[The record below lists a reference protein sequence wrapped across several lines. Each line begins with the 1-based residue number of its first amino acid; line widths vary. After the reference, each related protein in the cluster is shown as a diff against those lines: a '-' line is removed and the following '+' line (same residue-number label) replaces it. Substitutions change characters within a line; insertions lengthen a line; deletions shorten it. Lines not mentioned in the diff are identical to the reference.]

1 MKKLV
6 ACLLSV
12 ATMVATLYTPAF
24 AYEGQPLG
32 RNVAYNRT
40 VNVSNS
46 FNTNEYNKP
55 DFLTDGNLERGY
67 QTACVSSNKDNPY
80 EDPQTWSID
89 LGRSYEIDKIVLYWE
104 NAAAKKYK
112 IYVSENKTDWMEVAS
127 EEAGEKGRF
136 KYDFAPTNA
145 RYVKIELEERTME
158 IYGYCMYEWQIFT
171 VGSVEEKEMPN
182 LAKNATAVASSDD
195 GENSAEKAID
205 GDEGTMWRTEYIQDP
220 TVTDEEKADENITLS
235 WNSPQTFDTVKVKWG
250 GGYMK
255 GYKLQTSDDG
265 ETWTDMY
272 EVTSGIASE
281 YRNIRLKEAVT
292 TSHLRL
298 QGITFGAYCFEIY
311 EIQVYDQ
318 TNVPVESINLNYT
331 SKKLNLDKEED
342 NKVELEYKLSPF
354 NTSQTDIVWSS
365 SNEAVAEV
373 KNGVVTGKSVGTAI
387 ITIAS
392 KDNPNV
398 NKECIVNVSRELDK
412 STVTAVKSDN
422 NIRVNWSRVA
432 HASSYILSRY
442 NKITGFV
449 GKVYEGSDTEFED
462 KDLLSGKYVYTVT
475 AVVDKNDA
483 NANLYSNSI
492 SEESEAVIIPEPV
505 TGIEVA
511 NDYKHMGLFVGGS
524 GKIRYSVLPGNATN
538 TNVTFKSLNEKVATV
553 DANGVVTG
561 VSEGNAD
568 IVITTEEG
576 GFEAKCTVRVDGI
589 DARGIERV
597 GDKTVTMG
605 LNQTR
610 QLQVKIT
617 PSDTTNKNVQWTSS
631 NNSVATVDSNGVVTS
646 KNSGSTIITATTH
659 NGLKTEFFIEVETP
673 VTNITLNSNEINLN
687 PGGTFK
693 LDATVNPSNASNK
706 NIKWIS
712 ANESIATVDQSGNVA
727 ADVAGTTYI
736 SAVSADGKV
745 VATCTVNVSKPVVTK
760 PAKVKIKSAKKK
772 GKKVTLKWKK
782 ISDAAG
788 YVVYMKTNS
797 GKFKAVKTVKKAK
810 KVKAVISLKKGNK
823 YSFKIRAYKLDE
835 ETNVYGAYSKI
846 KKVQIGQ
853 LLSKISFMPRI
864 SRNS

>member
-80 EDPQTWSID
+80 EDPQTWSMD
-89 LGRSYEIDKIVLYWE
+89 LGRSYEIDKVILYWE

-171 VGSVEEKEMPN
+171 VGSVEEKEVPN
-182 LAKNATAVASSDD
+182 LAENATAVASSDD

-205 GDEGTMWRTEYIQDP
+205 GDEGTMWRTEYIQDQ
-220 TVTDEEKADENITLS
+220 TVTDEEKANENITLS

-342 NKVELEYKLSPF
+342 NKVELEYNLSPS

-373 KNGVVTGKSVGTAI
+373 KNGVVAGKSVGRAD

-398 NKECIVNVSRELDK
+398 KKTCVVYVSKELDK
-412 STVTAVKSDN
+412 SKVTAVRNDK
-422 NIRVNWSRVA
+422 NINVNWTKVA
-432 HASSYILSRY
+432 HASSYVLSRY
-442 NKITGFV
+442 NKITGIV
-449 GKVYEGSDTEFED
+449 NDIYEGTDTAFED
-462 KDLLSGKYVYTVT
+462 KDLTSGKYVYTVK
-475 AVVDKNDA
+475 AILDENEAD
-483 NANLYSNSI
+483 ANLYSNSV

-511 NDYKHMGLFVGGS
+511 NDYQHMGLFVGGS

-589 DARGIERV
+589 DARDIERV

-631 NNSVATVDSNGVVTS
+631 NNSVTTVDSNGVVTS

-810 KVKAVISLKKGNK
+810 TVKAVISLKKGNK

-846 KKVQIGQ
+846 KKV
-853 LLSKISFMPRI
+853 KM
-864 SRNS
+864 

>member
-373 KNGVVTGKSVGTAI
+373 KNGVATGKSVGTAI

-846 KKVQIGQ
+846 KKV
-853 LLSKISFMPRI
+853 KM
-864 SRNS
+864 

>member
-80 EDPQTWSID
+80 EDPQTWSMD
-89 LGRSYEIDKIVLYWE
+89 LGRSYEIDKVVLYWE

-182 LAKNATAVASSDD
+182 LAENATAVASSDD

-220 TVTDEEKADENITLS
+220 TVTDEEKANENITLS

-318 TNVPVESINLNYT
+318 TNVPVENINLNYT

-342 NKVELEYKLSPF
+342 NKVELEYNLAPS
-354 NTSQTDIVWSS
+354 NTSQTDVVWSS

-373 KNGVVTGKSVGTAI
+373 KNGVVAGKSVGRAD

-398 NKECIVNVSRELDK
+398 KKTCVVYVSKELDNSK
-412 STVTAVKSDN
+412 VTAVRNDK
-422 NIRVNWSRVA
+422 NINVNWTKVA
-432 HASSYILSRY
+432 HASSYVLSRY
-442 NKITGFV
+442 NKSTGIV
-449 GKVYEGSDTEFED
+449 NDIYEGTDTAFED
-462 KDLLSGKYVYTVT
+462 KDLTSGKYVYTVK
-475 AVVDKNDA
+475 AIVDENDA
-483 NANLYSNSI
+483 DANFYSNSV
-492 SEESEAVIIPEPV
+492 SEESEAVIIPESV

-511 NDYKHMGLFVGGS
+511 NDYQHMGLFVGGS
-524 GKIRYSVLPGNATN
+524 GKIRYSVLPSNATN

-576 GFEAKCTVRVDGI
+576 GFEAKCAVRVDGI

-712 ANESIATVDQSGNVA
+712 ANESIATVDQSGNVT

-736 SAVSADGKV
+736 SAVSADDKV
-745 VATCTVNVSKPVVTK
+745 IATCTVNVSKPVVTK

-810 KVKAVISLKKGNK
+810 TVKAVISLKKGNK

-846 KKVQIGQ
+846 KKV
-853 LLSKISFMPRI
+853 KM
-864 SRNS
+864 

>member
-80 EDPQTWSID
+80 EDPQTWSMD
-89 LGRSYEIDKIVLYWE
+89 LGRSYEIDKVVLYWE

-171 VGSVEEKEMPN
+171 VGSVEEKEVPN
-182 LAKNATAVASSDD
+182 LAENATAVASSDD

-205 GDEGTMWRTEYIQDP
+205 GDEGTMWRTEYIQDQ
-220 TVTDEEKADENITLS
+220 TVTDEEKANENITLS

-342 NKVELEYKLSPF
+342 NKVELEYNLSPS

-373 KNGVVTGKSVGTAI
+373 KNGVVTGKSVGRAD

-398 NKECIVNVSRELDK
+398 KKTCVVYVSKELDK
-412 STVTAVKSDN
+412 SKVTAVRNDK
-422 NIRVNWSRVA
+422 NINVNWTKVA
-432 HASSYILSRY
+432 HASSYVLSRY
-442 NKITGFV
+442 NKSTGIV
-449 GKVYEGSDTEFED
+449 NDIYEGTDTAFED
-462 KDLLSGKYVYTVT
+462 KDLTSGKYVYTVK
-475 AVVDKNDA
+475 AILDENEADA
-483 NANLYSNSI
+483 NFYSNSV
-492 SEESEAVIIPEPV
+492 SEESVAVIFPEPV

-511 NDYKHMGLFVGGS
+511 NDYQHMGLFVGGS

-631 NNSVATVDSNGVVTS
+631 NNSVTTVDSNGVVTS

-712 ANESIATVDQSGNVA
+712 ANESIATVDRSGNVT

-846 KKVQIGQ
+846 KKV
-853 LLSKISFMPRI
+853 KM
-864 SRNS
+864 

>member
-80 EDPQTWSID
+80 EDPQTWSMD
-89 LGRSYEIDKIVLYWE
+89 LGRSYEIDKVVLYWE
-104 NAAAKKYK
+104 NVAAKKYK

-182 LAKNATAVASSDD
+182 LAENATAVASSDD

-220 TVTDEEKADENITLS
+220 TVTDEEKANENITLS

-342 NKVELEYKLSPF
+342 NKVELEYNLAPS
-354 NTSQTDIVWSS
+354 NTSQTDVVWSS

-373 KNGVVTGKSVGTAI
+373 KNGVVAGKSVGRAD

-398 NKECIVNVSRELDK
+398 KKICVVYVSKELDK
-412 STVTAVKSDN
+412 SKVTAVRNDKIIN
-422 NIRVNWSRVA
+422 VNWTKVA
-432 HASSYILSRY
+432 HASSYVLSRY
-442 NKITGFV
+442 NKSTGIV
-449 GKVYEGSDTEFED
+449 NDIYEGTDTAFED
-462 KDLLSGKYVYTVT
+462 KDLTSGKYVYTVK
-475 AVVDKNDA
+475 AIVDENDA
-483 NANLYSNSI
+483 DANLYSNSV

-511 NDYKHMGLFVGGS
+511 NDYQHMGLFVGGN
-524 GKIRYSVLPGNATN
+524 GKIRYSVLPSNATN

-631 NNSVATVDSNGVVTS
+631 NNSVATVDSNGVVIS

-712 ANESIATVDQSGNVA
+712 ANESIATVDQSGNVT

-810 KVKAVISLKKGNK
+810 TVKAVISLKKGNK

-846 KKVQIGQ
+846 KKV
-853 LLSKISFMPRI
+853 KM
-864 SRNS
+864 

>member
-158 IYGYCMYEWQIFT
+158 IYGYCMYELQIFT

-182 LAKNATAVASSDD
+182 LAENATAVASSDD

-205 GDEGTMWRTEYIQDP
+205 GDEGTMWRTEYIQDQ
-220 TVTDEEKADENITLS
+220 TVTDEEKANENITLS

-342 NKVELEYKLSPF
+342 NKVELDYNIAPS
-354 NTSQTDIVWSS
+354 NTSQTDVVWSS

-373 KNGVVTGKSVGTAI
+373 KNGVVTGKSVGRAD

-398 NKECIVNVSRELDK
+398 KKTCVVYVSKELDK
-412 STVTAVKSDN
+412 SKVTAVRNDK
-422 NIRVNWSRVA
+422 NINVNWTKVA
-432 HASSYILSRY
+432 HASSYVLSRY
-442 NKITGFV
+442 NKSTGIV
-449 GKVYEGSDTEFED
+449 NDIYEGTDTAFED
-462 KDLLSGKYVYTVT
+462 KDLTSGKYVYTVK
-475 AVVDKNDA
+475 VIVDENDA
-483 NANLYSNSI
+483 DTNLYSNSV

-511 NDYKHMGLFVGGS
+511 NDYQHMGLFVGGS

-589 DARGIERV
+589 YARGIERV

-631 NNSVATVDSNGVVTS
+631 NNSVATVDSNGVITS

-659 NGLKTEFFIEVETP
+659 NELKTEFFIEVETS

-687 PGGTFK
+687 TGGTFK

-810 KVKAVISLKKGNK
+810 KVKAVIILKKGNK

-846 KKVQIGQ
+846 KKV
-853 LLSKISFMPRI
+853 KM
-864 SRNS
+864 

>member
-80 EDPQTWSID
+80 EDPQTWSMD
-89 LGRSYEIDKIVLYWE
+89 LGRSYEIDKVVLYWE

-182 LAKNATAVASSDD
+182 LAENATAVSSSDD

-220 TVTDEEKADENITLS
+220 TVTDEEKANENITLS

-331 SKKLNLDKEED
+331 SKKLNLDKKED
-342 NKVELEYKLSPF
+342 NKVELEYNLAPS
-354 NTSQTDIVWSS
+354 NTSQTDVVWSS

-373 KNGVVTGKSVGTAI
+373 KNGVVAGKSVGRAD

-398 NKECIVNVSRELDK
+398 KKTCVVYVPKELDK
-412 STVTAVKSDN
+412 SKVTAVRNDK
-422 NIRVNWSRVA
+422 NINVNWTKVA
-432 HASSYILSRY
+432 HASSYVLSRY
-442 NKITGFV
+442 NKSTGIV
-449 GKVYEGSDTEFED
+449 NDIYEGTDTAFED
-462 KDLLSGKYVYTVT
+462 KDLTSGKYVYTVK
-475 AVVDKNDA
+475 AIVDENAAD
-483 NANLYSNSI
+483 ANLYSNSV
-492 SEESEAVIIPEPV
+492 SEESEAVIIPESV

-511 NDYKHMGLFVGGS
+511 NDYQHMGLFVGGS
-524 GKIRYSVLPGNATN
+524 GKIRYSVLPSNATN

-631 NNSVATVDSNGVVTS
+631 NNSVATVDSNGVVIS

-712 ANESIATVDQSGNVA
+712 ANESIATVDQSGNVT

-810 KVKAVISLKKGNK
+810 TVKAVISLKKGNK

-846 KKVQIGQ
+846 KKV
-853 LLSKISFMPRI
+853 KM
-864 SRNS
+864 

>member
-12 ATMVATLYTPAF
+12 ATMVATLYTPAL
-24 AYEGQPLG
+24 AYDGQPLG
-32 RNVAYNRT
+32 ENVAYRRT
-40 VNVSNS
+40 VDVSNS

-55 DFLTDGNLERGY
+55 DFLTDGNLDRGY

-80 EDPQTWSID
+80 EDPQTWSMD

-145 RYVKIELEERTME
+145 RYVKIKLEERTME

-171 VGSVEEKEMPN
+171 VGSVEEKEVPN
-182 LAKNATAVASSDD
+182 LAENATAVASSDD

-205 GDEGTMWRTEYIQDP
+205 GDEGTMWRTEYIQDQ
-220 TVTDEEKADENITLS
+220 TVTDEEKANENITLS

-342 NKVELEYKLSPF
+342 NKVELEYNIAPS
-354 NTSQTDIVWSS
+354 NTSQTDVVWSS

-373 KNGVVTGKSVGTAI
+373 KNGVVAGKSVGRAD

-398 NKECIVNVSRELDK
+398 KKICVVYVSKELDK
-412 STVTAVKSDN
+412 SKVTAVRNDK
-422 NIRVNWSRVA
+422 NINVNWTKVA
-432 HASSYILSRY
+432 HASSYVLSRY
-442 NKITGFV
+442 NKITGIV
-449 GKVYEGSDTEFED
+449 NDIYEGTDTAFED
-462 KDLLSGKYVYTVT
+462 KDLTSGKYVYTVK
-475 AVVDKNDA
+475 AIVDEKDA
-483 NANLYSNSI
+483 DTNLYSNSV

-511 NDYKHMGLFVGGS
+511 NDYQHMGLFVGGS

-538 TNVTFKSLNEKVATV
+538 TNATFKSLNEKVATV

-605 LNQTR
+605 LNQTS

-631 NNSVATVDSNGVVTS
+631 NNSVATVDSNGGVTS
-646 KNSGSTIITATTH
+646 KNSGSTIITVTTH

-810 KVKAVISLKKGNK
+810 TVKAVISLKKGNK

-846 KKVQIGQ
+846 KKV
-853 LLSKISFMPRI
+853 KM
-864 SRNS
+864 

>member
-12 ATMVATLYTPAF
+12 ATMVATLYTPAL
-24 AYEGQPLG
+24 AYDGQPLG
-32 RNVAYNRT
+32 ENVAYRRT
-40 VNVSNS
+40 VDVSNS

-55 DFLTDGNLERGY
+55 DFLTDGNFERGY

-158 IYGYCMYEWQIFT
+158 QYGYCMYEWQIYT

-182 LAKNATAVASSDD
+182 LAENATAVASSDD

-265 ETWTDMY
+265 EIWTDMY

-298 QGITFGAYCFEIY
+298 QGITFGAYCFEVY

-331 SKKLNLDKEED
+331 SKKLNLYKEED
-342 NKVELEYKLSPF
+342 NKVELEYNLAPS

-398 NKECIVNVSRELDK
+398 KKTCVVYVSKELDK
-412 STVTAVKSDN
+412 SKVTAVRNDK
-422 NIRVNWSRVA
+422 NINVNWTKVA
-432 HASSYILSRY
+432 HASSYVLLRY
-442 NKITGFV
+442 NKSTGIV
-449 GKVYEGSDTEFED
+449 NDIYEGTDTAFED
-462 KDLLSGKYVYTVT
+462 KDLTSGKYVYTVK
-475 AVVDKNDA
+475 AIVDENDA
-483 NANLYSNSI
+483 DANLYSNSV

-511 NDYKHMGLFVGGS
+511 NDYQHMGLFVGGS

-589 DARGIERV
+589 DARGVERV

-605 LNQTR
+605 LNQTS

-646 KNSGSTIITATTH
+646 KNSGSTIITVTTH

-846 KKVQIGQ
+846 KKV
-853 LLSKISFMPRI
+853 KM
-864 SRNS
+864 

>member
-80 EDPQTWSID
+80 EDPQTWSMD
-89 LGRSYEIDKIVLYWE
+89 LGRSYEIDKVVLYWE

-182 LAKNATAVASSDD
+182 LAENATAVASSDD

-220 TVTDEEKADENITLS
+220 TVTDEEKANENITLS

-342 NKVELEYKLSPF
+342 NKVELEYNIAPS
-354 NTSQTDIVWSS
+354 NTSQTDVVWSS
-365 SNEAVAEV
+365 LNEAVAEV
-373 KNGVVTGKSVGTAI
+373 KNGVVAGKSVGRAD

-398 NKECIVNVSRELDK
+398 KKTCVVYVSKELDK
-412 STVTAVKSDN
+412 SKVTAVRNDK
-422 NIRVNWSRVA
+422 NINVNWTKVA
-432 HASSYILSRY
+432 HASSYVLSRY
-442 NKITGFV
+442 NKSTGIV
-449 GKVYEGSDTEFED
+449 NDIYEGTDTAFED
-462 KDLLSGKYVYTVT
+462 KDLTSGKYVYTVK
-475 AVVDKNDA
+475 AIVDENDA
-483 NANLYSNSI
+483 NANLYSNSV
-492 SEESEAVIIPEPV
+492 SEESEAVIIPESV

-511 NDYKHMGLFVGGS
+511 NDYQHMGLFVGGS
-524 GKIRYSVLPGNATN
+524 GKIRYSVLPSNATN
-538 TNVTFKSLNEKVATV
+538 TNVTFKSLNEKVAIV

-631 NNSVATVDSNGVVTS
+631 NNSVATVDSNGVVIS

-712 ANESIATVDQSGNVA
+712 ANESIATVDQSGNVT

-810 KVKAVISLKKGNK
+810 TVKAVISLKKGNK

-846 KKVQIGQ
+846 KKV
-853 LLSKISFMPRI
+853 KM
-864 SRNS
+864 

>member
-12 ATMVATLYTPAF
+12 ATMVATLYTPAL
-24 AYEGQPLG
+24 AYDGQPLG
-32 RNVAYNRT
+32 ENVAYRRT
-40 VNVSNS
+40 VDVSNS

-55 DFLTDGNLERGY
+55 DFLTDGNLDRGY

-80 EDPQTWSID
+80 EDPQTWSMD

-145 RYVKIELEERTME
+145 RYVKIKLEERTME

-171 VGSVEEKEMPN
+171 VGSVEEKEVPN
-182 LAKNATAVASSDD
+182 LAENATAVASSDD

-205 GDEGTMWRTEYIQDP
+205 GDEGTMWRTEYIQDQ
-220 TVTDEEKADENITLS
+220 TVTDEEKANENITLS

-342 NKVELEYKLSPF
+342 NKVELEYNIAPS
-354 NTSQTDIVWSS
+354 NTSQTDVVWSS

-373 KNGVVTGKSVGTAI
+373 KNGVVAGKSVGRAD

-398 NKECIVNVSRELDK
+398 KKICVVYVSKELDK
-412 STVTAVKSDN
+412 SKVTAVRNDK
-422 NIRVNWSRVA
+422 NINVNWTKVA
-432 HASSYILSRY
+432 HASSYVLSRY
-442 NKITGFV
+442 NKITGIV
-449 GKVYEGSDTEFED
+449 NDIYEGTDTAFED
-462 KDLLSGKYVYTVT
+462 KDLTSGKYVYTVK
-475 AVVDKNDA
+475 AILDENEAD
-483 NANLYSNSI
+483 ANLYSNSV

-511 NDYKHMGLFVGGS
+511 NDYQHMGLFVGGS

-659 NGLKTEFFIEVETP
+659 NELKTEFFIEVETS

-687 PGGTFK
+687 TGGTFK

-810 KVKAVISLKKGNK
+810 TVKAVISLKKGNK

-846 KKVQIGQ
+846 KKV
-853 LLSKISFMPRI
+853 KM
-864 SRNS
+864 

>member
-1 MKKLV
+1 
-6 ACLLSV
+6 
-12 ATMVATLYTPAF
+12 
-24 AYEGQPLG
+24 
-32 RNVAYNRT
+32 
-40 VNVSNS
+40 
-46 FNTNEYNKP
+46 
-55 DFLTDGNLERGY
+55 
-67 QTACVSSNKDNPY
+67 
-80 EDPQTWSID
+80 
-89 LGRSYEIDKIVLYWE
+89 
-104 NAAAKKYK
+104 
-112 IYVSENKTDWMEVAS
+112 
-127 EEAGEKGRF
+127 
-136 KYDFAPTNA
+136 
-145 RYVKIELEERTME
+145 
-158 IYGYCMYEWQIFT
+158 
-171 VGSVEEKEMPN
+171 
-182 LAKNATAVASSDD
+182 
-195 GENSAEKAID
+195 
-205 GDEGTMWRTEYIQDP
+205 MWRTEYIQDP
-220 TVTDEEKADENITLS
+220 TVTDEEKANENITLS

-331 SKKLNLDKEED
+331 SKKLNLDKKED
-342 NKVELEYKLSPF
+342 NKVELEYNLAPS
-354 NTSQTDIVWSS
+354 NTSQTDVVWSS

-373 KNGVVTGKSVGTAI
+373 KNGVVAGKSVGRAD

-392 KDNPNV
+392 KDNPNTKKTCV
-398 NKECIVNVSRELDK
+398 VYVSKELDK
-412 STVTAVKSDN
+412 SKVTAVRNDKIIN
-422 NIRVNWSRVA
+422 VNWKKVA
-432 HASSYILSRY
+432 HASSYVLSRY
-442 NKITGFV
+442 NKSTGIV
-449 GKVYEGSDTEFED
+449 NDIYEGTDTAFED
-462 KDLLSGKYVYTVT
+462 KDLTSGKYVYTVK
-475 AVVDKNDA
+475 AIVDENDA
-483 NANLYSNSI
+483 DANLYSNSV
-492 SEESEAVIIPEPV
+492 SEESEAVIIPESV

-511 NDYKHMGLFVGGS
+511 NDYQHMGLFVGGS
-524 GKIRYSVLPGNATN
+524 GKIRYSVLPSNATN
-538 TNVTFKSLNEKVATV
+538 TNVTFKSLNEKVAIV

-631 NNSVATVDSNGVVTS
+631 NNSVATVDSNGVVIS

-712 ANESIATVDQSGNVA
+712 ANESIATVDQSGNVT

-745 VATCTVNVSKPVVTK
+745 IATCTVNVSKPVVTK

-810 KVKAVISLKKGNK
+810 TVKAVISLKKGNK

-846 KKVQIGQ
+846 KKV
-853 LLSKISFMPRI
+853 KM
-864 SRNS
+864 

>member
-171 VGSVEEKEMPN
+171 VGSVEEKEVPN
-182 LAKNATAVASSDD
+182 LAENATAVASSDD

-205 GDEGTMWRTEYIQDP
+205 GDEGTMWRTEYIQDQ
-220 TVTDEEKADENITLS
+220 TVTDEEKANENITLS

-342 NKVELEYKLSPF
+342 NKVELEYNIAPS
-354 NTSQTDIVWSS
+354 NTSQTDVVWSS

-373 KNGVVTGKSVGTAI
+373 KNGVVAGKSVGRAD

-398 NKECIVNVSRELDK
+398 KKTCVVYVSKELDK
-412 STVTAVKSDN
+412 SKVTAVRNDK
-422 NIRVNWSRVA
+422 NINVNWTKVA
-432 HASSYILSRY
+432 HASSYVLSRY
-442 NKITGFV
+442 NKITGIV
-449 GKVYEGSDTEFED
+449 NDIYEGTDTAFED
-462 KDLLSGKYVYTVT
+462 KDLTSGKYVYTVK
-475 AVVDKNDA
+475 AIVDENDA
-483 NANLYSNSI
+483 DANLYSNSV

-511 NDYKHMGLFVGGS
+511 NDYQHMGLFVGGS

-659 NGLKTEFFIEVETP
+659 NELKTEFFIEVETP

-712 ANESIATVDQSGNVA
+712 ANESIATVDQSGNVT

-810 KVKAVISLKKGNK
+810 TVKAVISLKKGNK

-846 KKVQIGQ
+846 KKV
-853 LLSKISFMPRI
+853 KM
-864 SRNS
+864 

>member
-55 DFLTDGNLERGY
+55 DFLTDGNFERGY

-80 EDPQTWSID
+80 EDPQTWSMD
-89 LGRSYEIDKIVLYWE
+89 LGRSYEIDKVILYWE

-171 VGSVEEKEMPN
+171 VGSVEEKEVPN
-182 LAKNATAVASSDD
+182 LAENATAVASSDD

-205 GDEGTMWRTEYIQDP
+205 GDEGTMWRTEYIQDQ
-220 TVTDEEKADENITLS
+220 TVTDEEKANENITLS

-272 EVTSGIASE
+272 KVTSGIASE

-342 NKVELEYKLSPF
+342 NKVEFEYNLSPS

-373 KNGVVTGKSVGTAI
+373 KNGVVTGKSVGRAD

-398 NKECIVNVSRELDK
+398 KKTCVVYVSKELDK
-412 STVTAVKSDN
+412 SKVTAVRNDK
-422 NIRVNWSRVA
+422 NINVNWTKVA
-432 HASSYILSRY
+432 HASSYVLSRY
-442 NKITGFV
+442 NKSTGIV
-449 GKVYEGSDTEFED
+449 NDIYEGTDTAFED
-462 KDLLSGKYVYTVT
+462 KDLTSGKYIYTVK
-475 AVVDKNDA
+475 AIVDENDA
-483 NANLYSNSI
+483 DANLYSNSV

-511 NDYKHMGLFVGGS
+511 NDYQHMGLFVGGS
-524 GKIRYSVLPGNATN
+524 GKIRYSVLLGNATN

-659 NGLKTEFFIEVETP
+659 NELKTEFFIEVETS

-712 ANESIATVDQSGNVA
+712 ANESIATVDQSGNVT

-745 VATCTVNVSKPVVTK
+745 IATCTVNVSKPVVTK

-810 KVKAVISLKKGNK
+810 KLKAVISLKKGNK

-846 KKVQIGQ
+846 KKV
-853 LLSKISFMPRI
+853 KM
-864 SRNS
+864 

>member
-80 EDPQTWSID
+80 EDPQTWSMD
-89 LGRSYEIDKIVLYWE
+89 LGRSYEIDKVILYWE

-171 VGSVEEKEMPN
+171 VGSVEEKEVPN
-182 LAKNATAVASSDD
+182 LAENATAVASSDD

-205 GDEGTMWRTEYIQDP
+205 GDEGTMWRTEYIQDQ
-220 TVTDEEKADENITLS
+220 TVTDEEKANENITLS

-342 NKVELEYKLSPF
+342 NKVELEYNLSPS

-373 KNGVVTGKSVGTAI
+373 KNGVVAGKSVGRAD

-398 NKECIVNVSRELDK
+398 KKTCVVYVSKELDK
-412 STVTAVKSDN
+412 SKVTAVRNDK
-422 NIRVNWSRVA
+422 NINVNWTKVA
-432 HASSYILSRY
+432 HASSYVLSRY
-442 NKITGFV
+442 NKSTGIV
-449 GKVYEGSDTEFED
+449 NDIYEGTDTAFED
-462 KDLLSGKYVYTVT
+462 KDLTSGKYVYTVK
-475 AVVDKNDA
+475 AIVDENAADA
-483 NANLYSNSI
+483 SLYSNSV
-492 SEESEAVIIPEPV
+492 SEESEAVIIPESV

-511 NDYKHMGLFVGGS
+511 NDYQHMGLFVGGS
-524 GKIRYSVLPGNATN
+524 GKIRYSVLPSNATN
-538 TNVTFKSLNEKVATV
+538 TNVTFKSLNEKVAIV

-659 NGLKTEFFIEVETP
+659 NGLKTEFFIEVETS

-687 PGGTFK
+687 TGGTFK

-745 VATCTVNVSKPVVTK
+745 IATCTVNVSKPVVTK

-846 KKVQIGQ
+846 KKV
-853 LLSKISFMPRI
+853 KM
-864 SRNS
+864 

>member
-12 ATMVATLYTPAF
+12 ATMVATLYTPAL
-24 AYEGQPLG
+24 AYDGQPLG
-32 RNVAYNRT
+32 ENVAYRRT
-40 VNVSNS
+40 VDVSNS

-55 DFLTDGNLERGY
+55 DFLTDGNLDRGY

-80 EDPQTWSID
+80 EDPQTWSMD

-145 RYVKIELEERTME
+145 RYVKIKLEERTME

-171 VGSVEEKEMPN
+171 VGSVEEKEVPN
-182 LAKNATAVASSDD
+182 LAENATAVASSDD

-205 GDEGTMWRTEYIQDP
+205 GDEGTMWRTEYIQDQ
-220 TVTDEEKADENITLS
+220 TVTDEEKANENITLS

-342 NKVELEYKLSPF
+342 NKVELEYNIAPS
-354 NTSQTDIVWSS
+354 NTSQTDVVWSS

-373 KNGVVTGKSVGTAI
+373 KNGVVAGKSVGRAD

-398 NKECIVNVSRELDK
+398 KKICVVYVSKELDK
-412 STVTAVKSDN
+412 SKVTAVRNDK
-422 NIRVNWSRVA
+422 NINVNWTKVA
-432 HASSYILSRY
+432 HASSYVLSRY
-442 NKITGFV
+442 NKITGIV
-449 GKVYEGSDTEFED
+449 NDIYEGTDTAFED
-462 KDLLSGKYVYTVT
+462 KDLTSGKYVYTVK
-475 AVVDKNDA
+475 AIVDENDA
-483 NANLYSNSI
+483 DTNLYSNSV

-511 NDYKHMGLFVGGS
+511 NDYQHMGLFVGGS

-538 TNVTFKSLNEKVATV
+538 TNATFKSLNEKVATV

-605 LNQTR
+605 LNQTS

-631 NNSVATVDSNGVVTS
+631 NNSVATVDSNGGVTS
-646 KNSGSTIITATTH
+646 KNSGSTIITVTTH

-810 KVKAVISLKKGNK
+810 TVKAVISLKKGNK

-846 KKVQIGQ
+846 KKV
-853 LLSKISFMPRI
+853 KM
-864 SRNS
+864 

>member
-342 NKVELEYKLSPF
+342 NKVELEYNLSPF

-810 KVKAVISLKKGNK
+810 TVKAVISLKKGNK

-846 KKVQIGQ
+846 KKV
-853 LLSKISFMPRI
+853 KM
-864 SRNS
+864 

>member
-12 ATMVATLYTPAF
+12 ATMVATLYTPAL
-24 AYEGQPLG
+24 AYDGQPLG
-32 RNVAYNRT
+32 ENVAYRRT
-40 VNVSNS
+40 VDVSNS

-55 DFLTDGNLERGY
+55 DFLTDGNLDRGY
-67 QTACVSSNKDNPY
+67 QTACVSTNKENPY

-89 LGRSYEIDKIVLYWE
+89 LGKSYEIDKIVLYWE

-250 GGYMK
+250 AGYMK

-265 ETWTDMY
+265 ETWADMY

-342 NKVELEYKLSPF
+342 NKVELEYNIAPS
-354 NTSQTDIVWSS
+354 NTSQTDVVWSS

-373 KNGVVTGKSVGTAI
+373 KNGVVAGKSVGRAD

-398 NKECIVNVSRELDK
+398 KKTCVVYVSKELDK
-412 STVTAVKSDN
+412 SKVTAVRNDK
-422 NIRVNWSRVA
+422 NINVNWTKVA
-432 HASSYILSRY
+432 HASSYVLLRY
-442 NKITGFV
+442 NKSTGIV
-449 GKVYEGSDTEFED
+449 NDIYEGTDTAFED
-462 KDLLSGKYVYTVT
+462 KDLTSGKYVYTVKT
-475 AVVDKNDA
+475 IVDENDA
-483 NANLYSNSI
+483 DANLYSNSV

-511 NDYKHMGLFVGGS
+511 NDYQHMGLFVGGS

-631 NNSVATVDSNGVVTS
+631 NNSVATVDSNGGVTS
-646 KNSGSTIITATTH
+646 KNSGSTIITVTTH

-712 ANESIATVDQSGNVA
+712 ANESIATVDQSGNVT

-810 KVKAVISLKKGNK
+810 TVKAVISLKKGNK

-846 KKVQIGQ
+846 KKV
-853 LLSKISFMPRI
+853 KM
-864 SRNS
+864 

>member
-55 DFLTDGNLERGY
+55 DFLTDGNLEIGY

-171 VGSVEEKEMPN
+171 VGSVEEKEMSN
-182 LAKNATAVASSDD
+182 LAENATAVASSDD

-205 GDEGTMWRTEYIQDP
+205 GDEGTMWRTEYIQDQ
-220 TVTDEEKADENITLS
+220 TVTDEEKANENITLS

-342 NKVELEYKLSPF
+342 NKVELEYNLSPS

-373 KNGVVTGKSVGTAI
+373 KNGVVTGKSVGRAD

-398 NKECIVNVSRELDK
+398 KKTCVVYVSKELDK
-412 STVTAVKSDN
+412 SKVTAVRNDK
-422 NIRVNWSRVA
+422 NINVNWTKVA
-432 HASSYILSRY
+432 HASSYVLSRY
-442 NKITGFV
+442 NKSTGIV
-449 GKVYEGSDTEFED
+449 NDIYEGTDTAFED
-462 KDLLSGKYVYTVT
+462 KDLTSGKYVYTVK
-475 AVVDKNDA
+475 AIVDENDA
-483 NANLYSNSI
+483 DTNLYSNSV

-631 NNSVATVDSNGVVTS
+631 NNSVDTVDSNGVVTS

-659 NGLKTEFFIEVETP
+659 NELKTEFFIEVETS

-846 KKVQIGQ
+846 KKV
-853 LLSKISFMPRI
+853 KM
-864 SRNS
+864 

>member
-80 EDPQTWSID
+80 EDPQTWSMD
-89 LGRSYEIDKIVLYWE
+89 LGRSYEIDKVVLYWE

-182 LAKNATAVASSDD
+182 LAENATAVSSSDD

-220 TVTDEEKADENITLS
+220 TVTDEEKANENITLS

-331 SKKLNLDKEED
+331 SKKLNLDKKED
-342 NKVELEYKLSPF
+342 NKVELEYNLAPS
-354 NTSQTDIVWSS
+354 NTSQTDVVWSS

-373 KNGVVTGKSVGTAI
+373 KNGVVAGKSVGRAD

-398 NKECIVNVSRELDK
+398 KKTCVVYVSKELDK
-412 STVTAVKSDN
+412 SKVTAVRNDK
-422 NIRVNWSRVA
+422 NINVNWTKVA
-432 HASSYILSRY
+432 HASSYVLSRY
-442 NKITGFV
+442 NKSTGIV
-449 GKVYEGSDTEFED
+449 NDIYEGTDTAFED
-462 KDLLSGKYVYTVT
+462 KDLTSGKYVYTVK
-475 AVVDKNDA
+475 AIVDENDA
-483 NANLYSNSI
+483 DANLYSNSV

-511 NDYKHMGLFVGGS
+511 NDYQHIGLFVGGS
-524 GKIRYSVLPGNATN
+524 GKIRYSVLPSNATN
-538 TNVTFKSLNEKVATV
+538 TNVTFKSLNEKVAIV

-631 NNSVATVDSNGVVTS
+631 NNSVATVDSNGVVIS

-712 ANESIATVDQSGNVA
+712 ANESIATVDQSGNVT

-788 YVVYMKTNS
+788 YVIYMKTNS

-810 KVKAVISLKKGNK
+810 TVKAVISLKKGNK

-846 KKVQIGQ
+846 KKV
-853 LLSKISFMPRI
+853 KM
-864 SRNS
+864 

>member
-80 EDPQTWSID
+80 EDPQTWSMD
-89 LGRSYEIDKIVLYWE
+89 LGRSYEIDKVVLYWE

-182 LAKNATAVASSDD
+182 LAENATAVASSDD

-205 GDEGTMWRTEYIQDP
+205 GDEGTMWRTEYIQDS
-220 TVTDEEKADENITLS
+220 TVTDEEKANENITLS

-298 QGITFGAYCFEIY
+298 QGITFSAYCFEIY

-342 NKVELEYKLSPF
+342 NKVELEYNLAPS
-354 NTSQTDIVWSS
+354 NTSQTDVVWSS

-373 KNGVVTGKSVGTAI
+373 KNGVVEGKSVGRAD

-392 KDNPNV
+392 KDNPNTKKTCV
-398 NKECIVNVSRELDK
+398 VYVSKELDK
-412 STVTAVKSDN
+412 SKVTAVRNDKIIN
-422 NIRVNWSRVA
+422 VNWKKVA
-432 HASSYILSRY
+432 HASSYVLSRY
-442 NKITGFV
+442 NKSTGIV
-449 GKVYEGSDTEFED
+449 NDIYEGTDTAFED
-462 KDLLSGKYVYTVT
+462 KDLTSGKYVYTVK
-475 AVVDKNDA
+475 AIVDENDA
-483 NANLYSNSI
+483 DANLYSNSV
-492 SEESEAVIIPEPV
+492 SEESEAVIIPESV

-511 NDYKHMGLFVGGS
+511 NDYQHMGLFVGGS
-524 GKIRYSVLPGNATN
+524 GKIRYSVLPSNATN
-538 TNVTFKSLNEKVATV
+538 TNVTFKSLNEKVAIV

-589 DARGIERV
+589 YARGIERV

-631 NNSVATVDSNGVVTS
+631 NNSVATVDSNGVVIS

-712 ANESIATVDQSGNVA
+712 ANESIATVDQSGNVT

-745 VATCTVNVSKPVVTK
+745 IATCTVNVSKPVVTK

-810 KVKAVISLKKGNK
+810 TVKAVISLKKGNK

-846 KKVQIGQ
+846 KKV
-853 LLSKISFMPRI
+853 KM
-864 SRNS
+864 

>member
-80 EDPQTWSID
+80 EDPQTWSMD
-89 LGRSYEIDKIVLYWE
+89 LGRSYEIDKVVLYWE

-182 LAKNATAVASSDD
+182 LAENATAVASSDD

-205 GDEGTMWRTEYIQDP
+205 GDEGTMWRTEYIQDS
-220 TVTDEEKADENITLS
+220 TVTDEEKANENITLS

-342 NKVELEYKLSPF
+342 NKVELEYNLAPS
-354 NTSQTDIVWSS
+354 NTSQTDVVWSS

-373 KNGVVTGKSVGTAI
+373 KNGVVEGKSVGRAD

-392 KDNPNV
+392 KDNPNTKKTCV
-398 NKECIVNVSRELDK
+398 VYVSKELDK
-412 STVTAVKSDN
+412 SKVTAVRNDKIIN
-422 NIRVNWSRVA
+422 VNWKKVA
-432 HASSYILSRY
+432 HASSYVLSRY
-442 NKITGFV
+442 NKSTGIV
-449 GKVYEGSDTEFED
+449 NDIYEGTDTAFED
-462 KDLLSGKYVYTVT
+462 KDLTSGKYVYTVK
-475 AVVDKNDA
+475 AIVDENDA
-483 NANLYSNSI
+483 DANLYSNSV
-492 SEESEAVIIPEPV
+492 SEESEAVIIPESV

-511 NDYKHMGLFVGGS
+511 NDYQHMGLFVGGS
-524 GKIRYSVLPGNATN
+524 GKIRYSVLPSNATN
-538 TNVTFKSLNEKVATV
+538 TNVTFKSLNEKVAIV

-576 GFEAKCTVRVDGI
+576 VFEAKCTVRVDGI
-589 DARGIERV
+589 YARGIERV

-631 NNSVATVDSNGVVTS
+631 NNSVATVDSNGVVIS

-712 ANESIATVDQSGNVA
+712 ANESIATVDQSGNVT

-745 VATCTVNVSKPVVTK
+745 IATCTVNVSKPVVTK

-810 KVKAVISLKKGNK
+810 TVKAVISLKKGNK

-846 KKVQIGQ
+846 KKV
-853 LLSKISFMPRI
+853 KM
-864 SRNS
+864 

>member
-67 QTACVSSNKDNPY
+67 QTAYVSSNKDNPY
-80 EDPQTWSID
+80 EDPQTWSMD
-89 LGRSYEIDKIVLYWE
+89 LGRSYEIDKVVLYLE

-182 LAKNATAVASSDD
+182 LAENATAVASSDD

-205 GDEGTMWRTEYIQDP
+205 SDEGTMWRTEYIQDS
-220 TVTDEEKADENITLS
+220 TVTDEEKANENITLS

-342 NKVELEYKLSPF
+342 NKVELEYNLAPS
-354 NTSQTDIVWSS
+354 NTSQTDVVWSS

-373 KNGVVTGKSVGTAI
+373 KNGVVAGKSVGRAD

-398 NKECIVNVSRELDK
+398 KKTCVVYVSKELDK
-412 STVTAVKSDN
+412 SKVTAVRNDK
-422 NIRVNWSRVA
+422 NINVNWTKVA
-432 HASSYILSRY
+432 HASSYVLSRY
-442 NKITGFV
+442 NKSTGIV
-449 GKVYEGSDTEFED
+449 NDIYEGTDTAFED
-462 KDLLSGKYVYTVT
+462 KDLTSGKYVYTVK
-475 AVVDKNDA
+475 AIVDENAAD
-483 NANLYSNSI
+483 ANLYSNSV
-492 SEESEAVIIPEPV
+492 SEESEAVIIPESV

-511 NDYKHMGLFVGGS
+511 NDYQHMGLFVGGS
-524 GKIRYSVLPGNATN
+524 GKIRYSVIPSNATN
-538 TNVTFKSLNEKVATV
+538 TNVTFKSLNEKVAIV

-617 PSDTTNKNVQWTSS
+617 PSDATNKNVQWTSS
-631 NNSVATVDSNGVVTS
+631 NNSVATVDSNGVVIS

-659 NGLKTEFFIEVETP
+659 NGLKTEFFMEVETP

-712 ANESIATVDQSGNVA
+712 ANESIATVDQSGNVT

-810 KVKAVISLKKGNK
+810 TVKAVISLKKGNK

-846 KKVQIGQ
+846 KKV
-853 LLSKISFMPRI
+853 KM
-864 SRNS
+864 

>member
-12 ATMVATLYTPAF
+12 ATMVTTLYTPAF

-80 EDPQTWSID
+80 EDPQTWSMD
-89 LGRSYEIDKIVLYWE
+89 LGRSYEIDKVVLYWE

-182 LAKNATAVASSDD
+182 LAENATAVASSDD

-342 NKVELEYKLSPF
+342 NKVELEYNLSPS

-373 KNGVVTGKSVGTAI
+373 KNGVVAGKSVGRAD

-398 NKECIVNVSRELDK
+398 KKTCVVYVSKELDK
-412 STVTAVKSDN
+412 SKVTAVRNDK
-422 NIRVNWSRVA
+422 NINVNWTKVA
-432 HASSYILSRY
+432 HASSYVLSRY
-442 NKITGFV
+442 NKSTGIV
-449 GKVYEGSDTEFED
+449 NDIYEGTDTAFED
-462 KDLLSGKYVYTVT
+462 KDLTSGKYIYTVK
-475 AVVDKNDA
+475 AIVDENDA
-483 NANLYSNSI
+483 DANLYSNSV

-511 NDYKHMGLFVGGS
+511 NDYQHMGLFVGGS

-659 NGLKTEFFIEVETP
+659 NELKTEFFIEVETS

-712 ANESIATVDQSGNVA
+712 ANESIATVDQSGNVT

-745 VATCTVNVSKPVVTK
+745 IATCTVNVSKPVVTK

-810 KVKAVISLKKGNK
+810 KLKAVISLKKGNK

-846 KKVQIGQ
+846 KKV
-853 LLSKISFMPRI
+853 KM
-864 SRNS
+864 

>member
-12 ATMVATLYTPAF
+12 ATMVATLYTPAL
-24 AYEGQPLG
+24 AYDGQPLG
-32 RNVAYNRT
+32 ENVAYRRT
-40 VNVSNS
+40 VDVSNS

-55 DFLTDGNLERGY
+55 DFLTDGNFERGY

-158 IYGYCMYEWQIFT
+158 QYGYCMYEWQIYT

-182 LAKNATAVASSDD
+182 LAENATAVASSDD

-265 ETWTDMY
+265 EIWTDMY

-298 QGITFGAYCFEIY
+298 QGITFGAYCFEVY

-331 SKKLNLDKEED
+331 SKKLNLYKEED
-342 NKVELEYKLSPF
+342 NKVELEYNLAPS

-398 NKECIVNVSRELDK
+398 KKTCVVYVSKELDK
-412 STVTAVKSDN
+412 SKVTAVRNDK
-422 NIRVNWSRVA
+422 NINVNWTKVA
-432 HASSYILSRY
+432 HASSYVLLRY
-442 NKITGFV
+442 NKSTGIV
-449 GKVYEGSDTEFED
+449 NDIYEGTDTAFED
-462 KDLLSGKYVYTVT
+462 KDLTSGKYVYTVK
-475 AVVDKNDA
+475 AIVDENDA
-483 NANLYSNSI
+483 DTNLYSNSV

-511 NDYKHMGLFVGGS
+511 NDYQHMGLFVGGS

-538 TNVTFKSLNEKVATV
+538 TNATFKSLNEKVATV

-631 NNSVATVDSNGVVTS
+631 NNSVATVDSNGGVTS
-646 KNSGSTIITATTH
+646 KNSGSTIITVTTH

-712 ANESIATVDQSGNVA
+712 ANESIATVDQSGNVT

-810 KVKAVISLKKGNK
+810 TVKAVISLKKGNK

-846 KKVQIGQ
+846 KKV
-853 LLSKISFMPRI
+853 KM
-864 SRNS
+864 

>member
-1 MKKLV
+1 
-6 ACLLSV
+6 
-12 ATMVATLYTPAF
+12 
-24 AYEGQPLG
+24 
-32 RNVAYNRT
+32 
-40 VNVSNS
+40 
-46 FNTNEYNKP
+46 
-55 DFLTDGNLERGY
+55 
-67 QTACVSSNKDNPY
+67 
-80 EDPQTWSID
+80 
-89 LGRSYEIDKIVLYWE
+89 
-104 NAAAKKYK
+104 
-112 IYVSENKTDWMEVAS
+112 MEVAS

-182 LAKNATAVASSDD
+182 LAENATAVSSSDD

-220 TVTDEEKADENITLS
+220 TVTDEEKANENITLS

-342 NKVELEYKLSPF
+342 NKVELEYNLAPS
-354 NTSQTDIVWSS
+354 NTSQTDVVWSS

-373 KNGVVTGKSVGTAI
+373 KNGVVAGKSVGRAD

-398 NKECIVNVSRELDK
+398 KKTCVVYVSKELDK
-412 STVTAVKSDN
+412 SKVTAVRNDK
-422 NIRVNWSRVA
+422 NINVNWTKVA
-432 HASSYILSRY
+432 HASSYVLSRY
-442 NKITGFV
+442 NKSTGIV
-449 GKVYEGSDTEFED
+449 NDIYEGTDTAFED
-462 KDLLSGKYVYTVT
+462 KDLTSGKYVYTVK
-475 AVVDKNDA
+475 AIVDENAAD
-483 NANLYSNSI
+483 ANLYSNSV
-492 SEESEAVIIPEPV
+492 SEESEAVIIPESV

-511 NDYKHMGLFVGGS
+511 NDYQHMGLFVGGS
-524 GKIRYSVLPGNATN
+524 GKIRYSVLPSNATN
-538 TNVTFKSLNEKVATV
+538 TNVTFKSLNEKVAIV

-631 NNSVATVDSNGVVTS
+631 NNSVATVDSNGVVIS

-712 ANESIATVDQSGNVA
+712 ANESIATVDQSGNVT

-810 KVKAVISLKKGNK
+810 TVKAVISLKEGNK

-846 KKVQIGQ
+846 KKV
-853 LLSKISFMPRI
+853 KM
-864 SRNS
+864 

>member
-80 EDPQTWSID
+80 EDPQTWSMD
-89 LGRSYEIDKIVLYWE
+89 LGRSYEIDKVVLYWE

-182 LAKNATAVASSDD
+182 LAENATAVSSSDD

-220 TVTDEEKADENITLS
+220 TVTDEEKANENITLS

-342 NKVELEYKLSPF
+342 NKVELEYNLAPS
-354 NTSQTDIVWSS
+354 NTSQTDVVWSS

-373 KNGVVTGKSVGTAI
+373 KNGVVAGKSVGRAD

-398 NKECIVNVSRELDK
+398 KKTCVVYVSKELDK
-412 STVTAVKSDN
+412 SKVTAVRNDK
-422 NIRVNWSRVA
+422 NINVNWTKVA
-432 HASSYILSRY
+432 HASSYVLSRY
-442 NKITGFV
+442 NKSTGIV
-449 GKVYEGSDTEFED
+449 NDIYEGTDTAFED
-462 KDLLSGKYVYTVT
+462 KDLTSGKYVYTVK
-475 AVVDKNDA
+475 AIVDENAAD
-483 NANLYSNSI
+483 ANLYSNSV
-492 SEESEAVIIPEPV
+492 SEESEAVIIPESV

-511 NDYKHMGLFVGGS
+511 NDYQHMGLFVGGS
-524 GKIRYSVLPGNATN
+524 GKIRYSVLPSNATN
-538 TNVTFKSLNEKVATV
+538 TNVTFKSLNEKVAIV

-576 GFEAKCTVRVDGI
+576 GFEAKCAVRVDGI

-631 NNSVATVDSNGVVTS
+631 NNSVATVDSNGVVIS

-712 ANESIATVDQSGNVA
+712 ANESIATVDQSGNVT

-810 KVKAVISLKKGNK
+810 TVKAVISLKKGNK

-846 KKVQIGQ
+846 KKV
-853 LLSKISFMPRI
+853 KM
-864 SRNS
+864 

>member
-1 MKKLV
+1 MKKIV

-80 EDPQTWSID
+80 EDPQTWSMD
-89 LGRSYEIDKIVLYWE
+89 LGRSYEINKVVLYWE

-182 LAKNATAVASSDD
+182 LAENATAVASSDD

-220 TVTDEEKADENITLS
+220 TVTDEEKANENITLS

-342 NKVELEYKLSPF
+342 NKVELEYNLAPS
-354 NTSQTDIVWSS
+354 NTSQTDVVWSS

-373 KNGVVTGKSVGTAI
+373 KNGVVAGKSVGRAD

-398 NKECIVNVSRELDK
+398 KKTCVVYVSKELDK
-412 STVTAVKSDN
+412 SKVTAVRNDK
-422 NIRVNWSRVA
+422 NINVNWTKVA
-432 HASSYILSRY
+432 HASSYVLSRY
-442 NKITGFV
+442 NKSTGIV
-449 GKVYEGSDTEFED
+449 NDIYEGTDTAFED
-462 KDLLSGKYVYTVT
+462 KDLTSGKYVYTVK
-475 AVVDKNDA
+475 AIVDENAAD
-483 NANLYSNSI
+483 ANLYSNSV

-511 NDYKHMGLFVGGS
+511 NDYQHMGLFVGGS
-524 GKIRYSVLPGNATN
+524 GKIRYSVLPSNATN

-597 GDKTVTMG
+597 GDKTVTMV

-712 ANESIATVDQSGNVA
+712 ANESIATVDQSGNVT

-810 KVKAVISLKKGNK
+810 TVKAVISLKKGNK

-846 KKVQIGQ
+846 KKV
-853 LLSKISFMPRI
+853 KM
-864 SRNS
+864 

>member
-1 MKKLV
+1 
-6 ACLLSV
+6 
-12 ATMVATLYTPAF
+12 
-24 AYEGQPLG
+24 
-32 RNVAYNRT
+32 
-40 VNVSNS
+40 
-46 FNTNEYNKP
+46 
-55 DFLTDGNLERGY
+55 
-67 QTACVSSNKDNPY
+67 
-80 EDPQTWSID
+80 
-89 LGRSYEIDKIVLYWE
+89 
-104 NAAAKKYK
+104 
-112 IYVSENKTDWMEVAS
+112 
-127 EEAGEKGRF
+127 
-136 KYDFAPTNA
+136 
-145 RYVKIELEERTME
+145 
-158 IYGYCMYEWQIFT
+158 MYEWQIFT

-182 LAKNATAVASSDD
+182 LAENATAVSSSDD

-220 TVTDEEKADENITLS
+220 TVTDEEKANENITLS

-331 SKKLNLDKEED
+331 SKKLNLDKKED
-342 NKVELEYKLSPF
+342 NKVELEYNLAPS
-354 NTSQTDIVWSS
+354 NTSQTDVVWSS

-373 KNGVVTGKSVGTAI
+373 KNGVVAGKSVGRAD

-398 NKECIVNVSRELDK
+398 KKTCVVYVSKELDK
-412 STVTAVKSDN
+412 SKVTAVRNDK
-422 NIRVNWSRVA
+422 NINVNWTKVA
-432 HASSYILSRY
+432 HASSYVLSRY
-442 NKITGFV
+442 NKSTGIV
-449 GKVYEGSDTEFED
+449 NDIYEGTDTAFED
-462 KDLLSGKYVYTVT
+462 KDLTSGKYVYTVK
-475 AVVDKNDA
+475 AIVDENAAD
-483 NANLYSNSI
+483 ANLYSNSV
-492 SEESEAVIIPEPV
+492 SEESEAVIIPESV

-511 NDYKHMGLFVGGS
+511 NDYQHMGLFVGGS
-524 GKIRYSVLPGNATN
+524 GKIRYSVLPSNATN

-631 NNSVATVDSNGVVTS
+631 NNSVATVDSNGVVIS

-712 ANESIATVDQSGNVA
+712 ANESIATVDQSGNVT

-810 KVKAVISLKKGNK
+810 TVKAVISLKKGNK

-846 KKVQIGQ
+846 KKV
-853 LLSKISFMPRI
+853 KM
-864 SRNS
+864 

>member
-80 EDPQTWSID
+80 EDPQTWSMD
-89 LGRSYEIDKIVLYWE
+89 LGRSYEIDKVVLYWE

-182 LAKNATAVASSDD
+182 LAENATAVASSDD

-220 TVTDEEKADENITLS
+220 TVTDEEKANENITLS

-255 GYKLQTSDDG
+255 GYKLQISDDG

-292 TSHLRL
+292 TTHLRL

-342 NKVELEYKLSPF
+342 NKVELEYNIAPS
-354 NTSQTDIVWSS
+354 NTSQTDVVWSS

-373 KNGVVTGKSVGTAI
+373 KNGVVAGKSVGRAD

-398 NKECIVNVSRELDK
+398 KKTCVVYVSKELDK
-412 STVTAVKSDN
+412 SKVTAVRNDK
-422 NIRVNWSRVA
+422 NINVNWTKVA
-432 HASSYILSRY
+432 HASSYVLSRY
-442 NKITGFV
+442 NKSTGIV
-449 GKVYEGSDTEFED
+449 NDIYEGTDTTFED
-462 KDLLSGKYVYTVT
+462 KDLTSGKYVYTVK
-475 AVVDKNDA
+475 AIVDENAAD
-483 NANLYSNSI
+483 ANLYSNSV
-492 SEESEAVIIPEPV
+492 SEESEAVIIPESV

-511 NDYKHMGLFVGGS
+511 NDYQHMGLFVGGS
-524 GKIRYSVLPGNATN
+524 GKIRYSVLPSNATN
-538 TNVTFKSLNEKVATV
+538 TNVTFKSLNEKVAIV

-631 NNSVATVDSNGVVTS
+631 NNSVATVDSNGVVIS

-712 ANESIATVDQSGNVA
+712 ANESIATVDQSGNVT

-810 KVKAVISLKKGNK
+810 TVKAVISLKKGNK

-846 KKVQIGQ
+846 KKV
-853 LLSKISFMPRI
+853 KM
-864 SRNS
+864 

>member
-80 EDPQTWSID
+80 EDPQTWSMD
-89 LGRSYEIDKIVLYWE
+89 LGRSYEIDKVVLYWE

-182 LAKNATAVASSDD
+182 LAENATAVSSSDD

-220 TVTDEEKADENITLS
+220 TVTDEEKANENITLS

-342 NKVELEYKLSPF
+342 NKVELEYNLAPS
-354 NTSQTDIVWSS
+354 NTSQTDVVWSS

-373 KNGVVTGKSVGTAI
+373 KNGVVAGKSVGRAD

-398 NKECIVNVSRELDK
+398 KKTCVVYVSKELDK
-412 STVTAVKSDN
+412 SKVTAVRNDK
-422 NIRVNWSRVA
+422 NINVNWTKVA
-432 HASSYILSRY
+432 HASSYVLSRY
-442 NKITGFV
+442 NKSTGIV
-449 GKVYEGSDTEFED
+449 NDIYEGTDTAFED
-462 KDLLSGKYVYTVT
+462 KDLTSGKYVYTVK
-475 AVVDKNDA
+475 AIVDENAAD
-483 NANLYSNSI
+483 ANLYSNSV
-492 SEESEAVIIPEPV
+492 SEESEAVIIPESV

-511 NDYKHMGLFVGGS
+511 NDYQHLGLFVGGS
-524 GKIRYSVLPGNATN
+524 GKIRYSVLPSNATN
-538 TNVTFKSLNEKVATV
+538 TNVTFKSLNEKVAIV

-631 NNSVATVDSNGVVTS
+631 NNSVATVDSNGVVIS

-712 ANESIATVDQSGNVA
+712 ANESIATVDQSGNVT

-810 KVKAVISLKKGNK
+810 TVKAVISLKKGNK

-846 KKVQIGQ
+846 KKV
-853 LLSKISFMPRI
+853 KM
-864 SRNS
+864 

>member
-80 EDPQTWSID
+80 EDPQTWSMD
-89 LGRSYEIDKIVLYWE
+89 LGRSYEIDKVVLYWE

-182 LAKNATAVASSDD
+182 LAENATAVASSDD

-220 TVTDEEKADENITLS
+220 TVTDEEKANENITLS

-331 SKKLNLDKEED
+331 SKKLNLDKKED
-342 NKVELEYKLSPF
+342 NKVELEYNLAPS
-354 NTSQTDIVWSS
+354 NTSQTDVVWSS

-373 KNGVVTGKSVGTAI
+373 KNGVVAGKSVGRAD

-398 NKECIVNVSRELDK
+398 KKTCVVYVSKELDK
-412 STVTAVKSDN
+412 SKVTAVRNDK
-422 NIRVNWSRVA
+422 NINVNWTKVA
-432 HASSYILSRY
+432 HASSYVLSRY
-442 NKITGFV
+442 NKSTGIV
-449 GKVYEGSDTEFED
+449 NDIYEGTDTTFED
-462 KDLLSGKYVYTVT
+462 KDLTSGKYVYTVK
-475 AVVDKNDA
+475 AIVDENAAD
-483 NANLYSNSI
+483 ANLYSNSV

-511 NDYKHMGLFVGGS
+511 NDYQHMGLFVGGS
-524 GKIRYSVLPGNATN
+524 GKIRYSVLPSNATN

-597 GDKTVTMG
+597 GDKTVTMV

-631 NNSVATVDSNGVVTS
+631 NNSVATVDSNGVVIS

-712 ANESIATVDQSGNVA
+712 ANESIATVDQSGNVT

-810 KVKAVISLKKGNK
+810 TVKAVISLKKGNK

-846 KKVQIGQ
+846 KKV
-853 LLSKISFMPRI
+853 KM
-864 SRNS
+864 

>member
-80 EDPQTWSID
+80 EDPQTWSMD
-89 LGRSYEIDKIVLYWE
+89 LGRSYEIDKVVLYWE

-182 LAKNATAVASSDD
+182 LAENATAVSSSDD

-220 TVTDEEKADENITLS
+220 TVTDEEKANENITLS

-331 SKKLNLDKEED
+331 SKKLNLDKKED
-342 NKVELEYKLSPF
+342 NKVELEYNLAPS
-354 NTSQTDIVWSS
+354 NTSQTDVVWSS

-373 KNGVVTGKSVGTAI
+373 KNGVVAGKSVGRAD

-398 NKECIVNVSRELDK
+398 KKTCVVYVSKELDK
-412 STVTAVKSDN
+412 SKVTAVRNDK
-422 NIRVNWSRVA
+422 NINVNWTKVA
-432 HASSYILSRY
+432 HASSYVLSRY
-442 NKITGFV
+442 NKSTGIV
-449 GKVYEGSDTEFED
+449 NDIYEGTDTAFED
-462 KDLLSGKYVYTVT
+462 KDLTSGKYVYTVK
-475 AVVDKNDA
+475 AIVDENAAD
-483 NANLYSNSI
+483 ANLYSNSV
-492 SEESEAVIIPEPV
+492 SEESEAVIIPESV

-511 NDYKHMGLFVGGS
+511 NDYQHMGLFVGGS
-524 GKIRYSVLPGNATN
+524 GKIRYSVLPSNATN

-631 NNSVATVDSNGVVTS
+631 NNSVATVDSNGVVIS

-712 ANESIATVDQSGNVA
+712 ANESIATVDQSGNVT

-810 KVKAVISLKKGNK
+810 TVKAVISLRREINIVLK
-823 YSFKIRAYKLDE
+823 FEL
-835 ETNVYGAYSKI
+835 
-846 KKVQIGQ
+846 
-853 LLSKISFMPRI
+853 IS
-864 SRNS
+864 

>member
-80 EDPQTWSID
+80 EDPQTWSMD
-89 LGRSYEIDKIVLYWE
+89 LGRSYEIDKVVLYWE

-182 LAKNATAVASSDD
+182 LAENATAVASSDD

-220 TVTDEEKADENITLS
+220 TVTDEEKANENITLS

-342 NKVELEYKLSPF
+342 NKVELEYNLAPS
-354 NTSQTDIVWSS
+354 NTSQTDVVWSS

-373 KNGVVTGKSVGTAI
+373 KNGVVAGKSVGRAD

-398 NKECIVNVSRELDK
+398 KKICVVYVSKELDK
-412 STVTAVKSDN
+412 SKVTAVRNDKIIN
-422 NIRVNWSRVA
+422 VNWTKVA
-432 HASSYILSRY
+432 HASSYVLSRY
-442 NKITGFV
+442 NKSTGIV
-449 GKVYEGSDTEFED
+449 NDIYEGTDTAFED
-462 KDLLSGKYVYTVT
+462 KDLTSGKYVYTVK
-475 AVVDKNDA
+475 AIVDENDA
-483 NANLYSNSI
+483 DANLYSNSV

-511 NDYKHMGLFVGGS
+511 NDYQHMGLFVGGS
-524 GKIRYSVLPGNATN
+524 GKIRYSVLPSNATN

-631 NNSVATVDSNGVVTS
+631 NNSVATVDSNGVVIS

-712 ANESIATVDQSGNVA
+712 ANESIATVDQSGNVT

-810 KVKAVISLKKGNK
+810 TVKAVISLKKGNK

-846 KKVQIGQ
+846 KKV
-853 LLSKISFMPRI
+853 KM
-864 SRNS
+864 

>member
-80 EDPQTWSID
+80 EDPQTWSMD
-89 LGRSYEIDKIVLYWE
+89 LGRSYEIDKVILYWE

-182 LAKNATAVASSDD
+182 LAENATAVASSDD

-342 NKVELEYKLSPF
+342 NKVELEYNIAPS

-373 KNGVVTGKSVGTAI
+373 KNGVVAGKSVGRAD

-398 NKECIVNVSRELDK
+398 KKTCVVYVSKELDK
-412 STVTAVKSDN
+412 SKVTAVRNDK
-422 NIRVNWSRVA
+422 NINVNWTKVA
-432 HASSYILSRY
+432 HASSYVLSRY
-442 NKITGFV
+442 NKSTGIV
-449 GKVYEGSDTEFED
+449 NDIYEGTDTAFED
-462 KDLLSGKYVYTVT
+462 KDLTSGKYIYTVK
-475 AVVDKNDA
+475 AIVDENEAD
-483 NANLYSNSI
+483 ANLYSNSV

-511 NDYKHMGLFVGGS
+511 NDYQHMGLFVGGS
-524 GKIRYSVLPGNATN
+524 GKIRYSVLPGNSTN

-712 ANESIATVDQSGNVA
+712 ANESIATVDQSGNVT

-846 KKVQIGQ
+846 KKV
-853 LLSKISFMPRI
+853 KM
-864 SRNS
+864 

>member
-12 ATMVATLYTPAF
+12 ATMVATLYTPAL
-24 AYEGQPLG
+24 AYDGQPLG
-32 RNVAYNRT
+32 ENVAYRRT
-40 VNVSNS
+40 VDVSNS

-55 DFLTDGNLERGY
+55 DFLTDGNLDRGY

-80 EDPQTWSID
+80 EDPQTWSMD

-104 NAAAKKYK
+104 NAAEKKYK

-145 RYVKIELEERTME
+145 RYVKIKLEERTME

-171 VGSVEEKEMPN
+171 VGSVEEKEVPN
-182 LAKNATAVASSDD
+182 LAENATAVASSDD

-205 GDEGTMWRTEYIQDP
+205 GDEGTMWRTEYIQDQ
-220 TVTDEEKADENITLS
+220 TVTDEEKANENITLS

-342 NKVELEYKLSPF
+342 NKVELEYNIAPS
-354 NTSQTDIVWSS
+354 NTSQTDVVWSS

-373 KNGVVTGKSVGTAI
+373 KNGVVAGKSVGRAD

-398 NKECIVNVSRELDK
+398 KKICVVYVSKELDK
-412 STVTAVKSDN
+412 SKVTAVRNDK
-422 NIRVNWSRVA
+422 NINVNWTKVA
-432 HASSYILSRY
+432 HASSYVLSRY
-442 NKITGFV
+442 NKITGIV
-449 GKVYEGSDTEFED
+449 NDIYEGTDTAFED
-462 KDLLSGKYVYTVT
+462 KDLTSGKYVYTVK
-475 AVVDKNDA
+475 AIVDENDA
-483 NANLYSNSI
+483 DTNLYSNSV

-511 NDYKHMGLFVGGS
+511 NDYQHMGLFVGGS

-538 TNVTFKSLNEKVATV
+538 TNATFKSLNEKVATV

-605 LNQTR
+605 LNQTS

-631 NNSVATVDSNGVVTS
+631 NNSVATVDSNGGVTS
-646 KNSGSTIITATTH
+646 KNSGSTIITVTTH

-810 KVKAVISLKKGNK
+810 TVKAVISLKKGNK

-846 KKVQIGQ
+846 KKV
-853 LLSKISFMPRI
+853 KM
-864 SRNS
+864 

>member
-12 ATMVATLYTPAF
+12 ATMVATLYTPAL
-24 AYEGQPLG
+24 AYDGQPLG
-32 RNVAYNRT
+32 ENVAYRRT
-40 VNVSNS
+40 VDVSNS

-55 DFLTDGNLERGY
+55 DFLTDGNLDRGY

-80 EDPQTWSID
+80 EDPQTWSMD

-145 RYVKIELEERTME
+145 RYVKIKLEERTME

-171 VGSVEEKEMPN
+171 VGSVEEKEVPN
-182 LAKNATAVASSDD
+182 LAENATAVASSDD

-205 GDEGTMWRTEYIQDP
+205 GDEGTMWRTEYIQDQ
-220 TVTDEEKADENITLS
+220 TVTDEEKANENITLS

-342 NKVELEYKLSPF
+342 NKVELEYNIAPS
-354 NTSQTDIVWSS
+354 NTSQTDVVWSS

-373 KNGVVTGKSVGTAI
+373 KNGVVAGKSVGRAD

-398 NKECIVNVSRELDK
+398 KKICVVYVSKEFDK
-412 STVTAVKSDN
+412 SKVTAVRNDK
-422 NIRVNWSRVA
+422 NINVNWTKVA
-432 HASSYILSRY
+432 HASSYVLSRY
-442 NKITGFV
+442 NKITGIV
-449 GKVYEGSDTEFED
+449 NDIYEGTDTAFED
-462 KDLLSGKYVYTVT
+462 KDLTSGKYVYTVK
-475 AVVDKNDA
+475 AIVDENDA
-483 NANLYSNSI
+483 DTNLYSNSV

-511 NDYKHMGLFVGGS
+511 NDYQHMGLFVGGS

-538 TNVTFKSLNEKVATV
+538 TNATFKSLNEKVATV

-605 LNQTR
+605 LNQTS

-631 NNSVATVDSNGVVTS
+631 NNSVATVDSNGGVTS
-646 KNSGSTIITATTH
+646 KNSGSTIITVTTH

-810 KVKAVISLKKGNK
+810 TVKAVISLKKGNK

-846 KKVQIGQ
+846 KKV
-853 LLSKISFMPRI
+853 KM
-864 SRNS
+864 

>member
-80 EDPQTWSID
+80 EDPQTWSMD
-89 LGRSYEIDKIVLYWE
+89 LGRSYEIDKVVLYWE

-182 LAKNATAVASSDD
+182 LAENATAVASSDD

-220 TVTDEEKADENITLS
+220 TVTDEEKANENITLS

-255 GYKLQTSDDG
+255 GYKLQISDDG

-292 TSHLRL
+292 TTHLRL

-342 NKVELEYKLSPF
+342 NKVELEYNIAPS
-354 NTSQTDIVWSS
+354 NTSQTDVVWSS

-373 KNGVVTGKSVGTAI
+373 KNGVVAGKSVGRAE

-398 NKECIVNVSRELDK
+398 KKTCVVYVSKELDK
-412 STVTAVKSDN
+412 SKVTAVRNDK
-422 NIRVNWSRVA
+422 NINVNWTKVA
-432 HASSYILSRY
+432 HASSYVLSRY
-442 NKITGFV
+442 NKSTGIV
-449 GKVYEGSDTEFED
+449 NDIYEGTDTTFED
-462 KDLLSGKYVYTVT
+462 KDLTSGKYVYTVK
-475 AVVDKNDA
+475 AIVDENAAD
-483 NANLYSNSI
+483 ANLYSNSV
-492 SEESEAVIIPEPV
+492 SEESEAVIIPESV

-511 NDYKHMGLFVGGS
+511 NDYQHMGLFVGGS
-524 GKIRYSVLPGNATN
+524 GKIRYSVLPSNATN
-538 TNVTFKSLNEKVATV
+538 TNVTFKSLNEKVAIV

-631 NNSVATVDSNGVVTS
+631 NNSVATVDSNGVVIS

-712 ANESIATVDQSGNVA
+712 ANESIATVDQSGNVT

-810 KVKAVISLKKGNK
+810 TVKAVISLKKGNK

-846 KKVQIGQ
+846 KKV
-853 LLSKISFMPRI
+853 KM
-864 SRNS
+864 

>member
-80 EDPQTWSID
+80 EDPQTWSMD
-89 LGRSYEIDKIVLYWE
+89 LGRSYEIDKVVLYWE

-182 LAKNATAVASSDD
+182 LAENATAVASSDD

-220 TVTDEEKADENITLS
+220 TVTDEEKANENITLS

-331 SKKLNLDKEED
+331 SKKLNLDKKED
-342 NKVELEYKLSPF
+342 NKVELEYNLAPS
-354 NTSQTDIVWSS
+354 NTSQTDVVWSS

-373 KNGVVTGKSVGTAI
+373 KNGVVAGKSVGRAD

-398 NKECIVNVSRELDK
+398 KKTCVVYVSKELDK
-412 STVTAVKSDN
+412 SKVTAVRNDK
-422 NIRVNWSRVA
+422 NINVNWTKVA
-432 HASSYILSRY
+432 HASSYVLSRY
-442 NKITGFV
+442 NKSTGIV
-449 GKVYEGSDTEFED
+449 NDIYEGTDTTFED
-462 KDLLSGKYVYTVT
+462 KDLTSGKYVYTVK
-475 AVVDKNDA
+475 AIVDENAAD
-483 NANLYSNSI
+483 ANLYSNSV
-492 SEESEAVIIPEPV
+492 SEESEAVIIPESV

-511 NDYKHMGLFVGGS
+511 NDYQHMGLFVGGS
-524 GKIRYSVLPGNATN
+524 GKIRYSVLPSNATN

-597 GDKTVTMG
+597 GDKTVTMV

-712 ANESIATVDQSGNVA
+712 AIESIATVDQSGNVT

-810 KVKAVISLKKGNK
+810 TVKAVISLKKGNK

-846 KKVQIGQ
+846 KKV
-853 LLSKISFMPRI
+853 KM
-864 SRNS
+864 

>member
-80 EDPQTWSID
+80 EDPQTWSMD
-89 LGRSYEIDKIVLYWE
+89 LGRSYEIDKVVLYWE

-171 VGSVEEKEMPN
+171 VGSVEEKKMPN
-182 LAKNATAVASSDD
+182 LAENATAVSSSDD

-220 TVTDEEKADENITLS
+220 TVTDEEKANENITLS

-331 SKKLNLDKEED
+331 SKKLNLDKKED
-342 NKVELEYKLSPF
+342 NKVELEYNLAPS
-354 NTSQTDIVWSS
+354 NTSQTDVVWSS

-373 KNGVVTGKSVGTAI
+373 KNGVVAGKSVGRAD

-398 NKECIVNVSRELDK
+398 KKTCVVYVSKELDK
-412 STVTAVKSDN
+412 SKVTAVRNDK
-422 NIRVNWSRVA
+422 NINVNWTKVA
-432 HASSYILSRY
+432 HASSYVLSRY
-442 NKITGFV
+442 NKSTGIV
-449 GKVYEGSDTEFED
+449 NDIYEGTDTAFED
-462 KDLLSGKYVYTVT
+462 KDLTSGKYVYTVK
-475 AVVDKNDA
+475 AIVDENAAD
-483 NANLYSNSI
+483 ANLYSNSV
-492 SEESEAVIIPEPV
+492 SEESEAVIIPESV

-511 NDYKHMGLFVGGS
+511 NDYQHMGLFVGGS
-524 GKIRYSVLPGNATN
+524 GKIRYSVLPSNATN

-631 NNSVATVDSNGVVTS
+631 NNSVATVDSNGVVIS

-712 ANESIATVDQSGNVA
+712 ANESIATVDQSGNVT

-810 KVKAVISLKKGNK
+810 TVKAVISLKKGNK

-846 KKVQIGQ
+846 KKV
-853 LLSKISFMPRI
+853 KM
-864 SRNS
+864 